1 VGEINDP
8 AEPEHQ
14 GEPGRDREQQGAV
27 DKAVQQL
34 NCHVAFR
41 PSEDFPPPG
50 ACMATHAVT
59 GALIHHSKKIVTK
72 SNDCSFE
79 C

>member
-34 NCHVAFR
+34 NCHVAS
-41 PSEDFPPPG
+41 SEDFAPPG
-50 ACMATHAVT
+50 ANMATNAMP
-59 GALIHHSKKIVTK
+59 GALIHHSKKIISK